1 MTKTDFDKK
10 LTSFNWKI
18 SSNKTIQKKLNSLI
32 TKDCNFFLGRI
43 YFIRNDRSQKTFVY
57 QPNLDSLELKKY
69 EGTDYVLSL
78 KSNGAYNSKLKPLC
92 TAFLHNIKISGYK
105 MGIKSNEDPSAVE

>member
-43 YFIRNDRSQKTFVY
+43 YFIRNDRSQKTFFY
-57 QPNLDSLELKKY
+57 QLNLDSLELKNYK
-69 EGTDYVLSL
+69 GTDYVFSL

-105 MGIKSNEDPSAVE
+105 MGIKSNEDPSALE